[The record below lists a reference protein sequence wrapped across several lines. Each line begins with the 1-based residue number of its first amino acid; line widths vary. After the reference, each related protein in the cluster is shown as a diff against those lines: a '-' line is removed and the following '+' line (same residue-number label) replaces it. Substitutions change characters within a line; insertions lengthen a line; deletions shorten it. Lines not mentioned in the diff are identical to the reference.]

1 MVRAWYMDDGSEDQ
15 RLEHHLS
22 PPKFV
27 SLDDLHK
34 ETGVLYRK
42 LDPKNYEG
50 EGKLEEI
57 KKERGYSYADVIQ
70 VSPEKLHNY
79 EEKIKNFFVE
89 HIHTDEE
96 VRFVTEGSG
105 YFDVRDKEDKWIRI
119 EVISGDLLILPAGI
133 YHRFTLD
140 SKDYIKAI
148 RLFVGEPVW
157 TPYNRPAD
165 DMQARKDYVLQRTKG
180 FTSK

>member
-119 EVISGDLLILPAGI
+119 E
-133 YHRFTLD
+133 
-140 SKDYIKAI
+140 DYIKAI